1 MMDAAVKKL
10 CRITVAGARRL
21 AAPFVKSRSGGDQKA
36 RAHHR
41 SVTLHHFLH
50 SLVRGCKGNRSA
62 VDSVHKGIE
71 CAPLLLSIHCLQK
84 ALGVKSTE
92 VNHTNS
98 ASNLLCQLFGKKIE
112 PLTALFCTLQRRSS
126 RHLGDQLHCALAL
139 NCPVE
144 TPIRNELL
152 QQICVVQLRA
162 HNFAVNEGCEHSPIS
177 RPSLL
182 IALSQLLSKLEGCMS
197 RSVCRSG
204 NEPHRS
210 STCSCHDHRS
220 PVGHVPPFDCERA
233 YRHRSSSMSTL
244 DWILPCNTQ
253 HEYSARLVEVPTESR
268 EVAK

>member
-1 MMDAAVKKL
+1 MMDAAIKKL
-10 CRITVAGARRL
+10 CRITVAGARQL
-21 AAPFVKSRSGGDQKA
+21 AAPVGKPKPGSEQKA

-41 SVTLHHFLH
+41 SVTLHHILH

-71 CAPLLLSIHCLQK
+71 CAPLLLTIHCLQK

-98 ASNLLCQLFGKKIE
+98 ASDLLRQLFGKKIE

-126 RHLGDQLHCALAL
+126 GHLGDQLHCALAL

-162 HNFAVNEGCEHSPIS
+162 HYFAVNQGGEHSPIS

-182 IALSQLLSKLEGCMS
+182 VALPQLLSKLEGCMS

-204 NEPHRS
+204 NEPHRN

-220 PVGHVPPFDCERA
+220 PVGHVPPFNCDRA
-233 YRHRSSSMSTL
+233 YRHRSSSLSNL
-244 DWILPCNTQ
+244 DWILPRNTH
-253 HEYSARLVEVPTESR
+253 HECDTRMIEVPIEGR